1 MQTDVPF
8 TRLPVETKE
17 PPAQEPAERH
27 KLQPLWM
34 IWAGLILFG
43 FLGRLAWGYDADEL
57 QNLRFAWNI
66 GHGQVPFRD
75 FFEHHPPLFHYA
87 LTPFVANLE
96 RPDWKL
102 LFGMRLV
109 ALAITLFLLYA
120 FYRLLRCSTSPL
132 AACWG
137 LGLLIIIHP
146 FCTSIFEFRA
156 DWIALAALLWAV
168 SNLTR
173 SFTHNEG
180 RYTSSALAGLLAGL
194 GICLTQKTA
203 LLLPAVF
210 IWAVGSV
217 ICASNKLER
226 RARIRCTLVFLVT
239 STVPSG
245 LLTVWFYH
253 IGALSQLIEYTV
265 RINLR
270 WASEG
275 TWRYTAQ
282 ESVLPAFPI
291 FVLAIAQA
299 ARTLRNV
306 KAEFERGGIQSLA
319 ALILVFGTFVLL
331 TTPVPHGQSFLFLIG
346 PWAALLATSSVAR
359 YLARPD
365 DIVTDRLYLGI
376 GLALSLAALSPLN
389 ACVAVVVWGTIG
401 TLGMRWLNRQHSH
414 VDTTLLANRAFAMVS
429 VIGILAGI
437 GRAADGMRLKEGFV
451 QARFIEFAEK
461 TAKPG
466 EPILQTWPLI
476 APFRRQPSF
485 HGFARVGPV
494 QTIGASVL
502 EDEYIGAI
510 KSGSAR
516 LIVVDDLDVRRQLP
530 RLAQFLDKSC
540 HRITGAPATRDRLAI
555 YRYDAR
561 LE

>member
-1 MQTDVPF
+1 MQTDAPVP
-8 TRLPVETKE
+8 TLTLDVEPSSSRKS
-17 PPAQEPAERH
+17 AEHR

-96 RPDWKL
+96 RPDWTL
-102 LFGMRLV
+102 LLGMRLA
-109 ALAITLFLLYA
+109 ALATTILLLFA
-120 FYRLLRCSTSPL
+120 FYKLLRRSTSQL
-132 AACWG
+132 TACWG

-156 DWIALAALLWAV
+156 DWIALAALVGALYH
-168 SNLTR
+168 LTL
-173 SFTHNEG
+173 SFTQDKGQNA
-180 RYTSSALAGLLAGL
+180 SSALAGLLAGL

-203 LLLPAVF
+203 LLLPAVL
-210 IWAVGSV
+210 IWAVGS
-217 ICASNKLER
+217 IYCASEKSEQK
-226 RARIRCTLVFLVT
+226 ARVRCMLVFLVT
-239 STVPSG
+239 CIVPSA
-245 LLTVWFYH
+245 LLTAWFYH
-253 IGALSQLIEYTV
+253 IGALGALIEYTV

-282 ESVLPAFPI
+282 ESVLPAFPVFI
-291 FVLAIAQA
+291 LAIAQA
-299 ARTLRNV
+299 VRTLRNI
-306 KAEFERGGIQSLA
+306 KTEFDSAGIQLLA
-319 ALILVFGTFVLL
+319 ALLFIFGSLVLL

-346 PWAALLATSSVAR
+346 PWAALLAASAIAR
-359 YLARPD
+359 YLSHPES
-365 DIVTDRLYLGI
+365 IVKDRAYLGI
-376 GLALSLAALSPLN
+376 GLALSLATLNPVN
-389 ACVAVVVWGTIG
+389 ACVAIVVWGTIG
-401 TLGMRWLNRQHSH
+401 IVGLRWLNRQRS
-414 VDTTLLANRAFAMVS
+414 VRDNTLVANRAFAMIS
-429 VIGILAGI
+429 VIGILASI
-437 GRAADGMRLKEGFV
+437 GRSADGMRLKEGFV

-476 APFRRQPSF
+476 APFRRQASF

-494 QTIGASVL
+494 QTIGAAVL

-516 LIVVDDLDVRRQLP
+516 IIVVDDLDVRRQLP
-530 RLAQFLDKSC
+530 RLAQFLKKSC
-540 HRITGAPATRDRLAI
+540 HRVLGAPATRDRLAI
-555 YRYDAR
+555 YRYDVH
-561 LE
+561 LQ